1 MPTRDDRVPLR
12 LAKKPVNPAKYIFGN
27 IRVMTGEGIAFLQAD
42 DFMIRPGRNVNHVSE
57 PPYNLHKKIQYFE
70 REGLWPVCDNR
81 RSFSVWRNDN
91 LLIPRL

>member
-42 DFMIRPGRNVNHVSE
+42 DFMIRPGRNVNHVS
-57 PPYNLHKKIQYFE
+57 
-70 REGLWPVCDNR
+70 VCDNR
-81 RSFSVWRNDN
+81 RSFSFWRNDN